1 MILVAH
7 IPHTMSLRS
16 PLLLRALANPHALN
30 IAFLGKSTSAYR
42 ELIHGLLKLSVL
54 LSLNLH

>member
-16 PLLLRALANPHALN
+16 PYLLRALARALN
-30 IAFLGKSTSAYR
+30 IASLEQSTSAYR
-42 ELIHGLLKLSVL
+42 ELIHGSTFVIESPLGDG
-54 LSLNLH
+54 